1 MKSASHKKA
10 PSRKRVSRTESR
22 NALEEQFLRHLDG
35 EKNASRHTLTAYR
48 IALGGFRDFRPGLT
62 WKTATTDDFRAYLF
76 ALTKAGKA
84 RSTIRA
90 TFSALRSF
98 YTFLVIRGVLTTNI
112 LKTIELPK
120 TERQLPKF
128 LTITQMETL
137 LEKPATAERQKQAPE
152 WMAARDEAIFELFYS
167 TGLRLAELVSL
178 DVASVDPFSETVRV
192 LGKGSKERICPVGN
206 PALEAV
212 SRYRFKAGVHSGP
225 LFLNKSRRRISTRS
239 VWLAMKKYLLA
250 AGLPADLSPHKLR
263 HSFAT
268 HLLDGGA
275 DLRSVQTLLGHAS
288 LSTTQIYTHVTAE
301 RLKRAYQT
309 AHPRA

>member
-1 MKSASHKKA
+1 VRKA
-10 PSRKRVSRTESR
+10 ARHPEKTR
-22 NALEEQFLRHLDG
+22 NSKTANRNLLEEQFYRHLEG

-48 IALGGFRDFRPGLT
+48 QALAGFRDFRPELS
-62 WKTATTDDFRAYLF
+62 WKAATADDFRAYLF
-76 ALTKAGKA
+76 KLTKDGKA

-90 TFSALRSF
+90 VFSALRSF
-98 YTFLVIRGVLTTNI
+98 FTFLVVRGILATNI

-120 TERQLPKF
+120 IEKQLPKF
-128 LTITQMETL
+128 LTISQVETFL
-137 LEKPATAERQKQAPE
+137 DKPAKVERQKQAPE
-152 WMAARDEAIFELFYS
+152 WMASRDEAIFELFYS

-178 DVASVDPFSETVRV
+178 DVASVDPFSEAVRV
-192 LGKGSKERICPVGN
+192 LGKGSKERICPVGG
-206 PALEAV
+206 PALAAV
-212 SRYRFKAGVHSGP
+212 SRYRSKAGVHSGP
-225 LFLNKSRRRISTRS
+225 LFLNKSRRRLSSRS
-239 VWLAMKKYLLA
+239 VWLAMKKYLQA

-268 HLLDGGA
+268 HMLDGGA

-301 RLKRAYQT
+301 RLKRAYQN